1 MGHCQEVGE
10 SPRLGILGKQ
20 PPPRSSA
27 RPQEPV
33 TERGRGAHVCT
44 QMRSRGSWHLSRPI
58 MVTEWLWRTLCVL

>member
-1 MGHCQEVGE
+1 MGRCQEVGE

-33 TERGRGAHVCT
+33 TERGRGAHVCA
-44 QMRSRGSWHLSRPI
+44 QIRSRGSWHLSR
-58 MVTEWLWRTLCVL
+58 LRSGFGGHCVFCDP